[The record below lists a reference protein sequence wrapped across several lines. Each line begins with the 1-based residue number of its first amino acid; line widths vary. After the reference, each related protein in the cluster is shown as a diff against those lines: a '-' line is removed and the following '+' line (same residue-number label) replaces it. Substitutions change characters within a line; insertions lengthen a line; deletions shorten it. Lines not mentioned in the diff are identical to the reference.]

1 MMDIS
6 NILWSLLIM
15 ALYTL
20 LVLFVPSLV
29 MKKRLSNQR
38 MYERFMIYVVFG
50 NFYIINIVFI
60 LQLIHISN
68 MFTLLVLYFA
78 PVLYVLIKP
87 NINEIK
93 KTFISITD
101 TFDRLIK
108 GSLGLK
114 TFIKECFSEFG
125 EQLREWLG
133 KLSIIRN
140 RQNIEAFAVAALVI
154 LVCVMYGSNSVKNYG
169 YLASDVAVHNYW
181 INAMTEN
188 NIFVAGVYPHGFH
201 CIIYFIH
208 EIFRID
214 VSVLLRL
221 FAMTNALYVHMVLWA
236 FIRYITRS
244 RYAAYAAMVIYV
256 AVNFIN
262 SGCYSRYSCDLP
274 QEYGMIFI
282 LPTLYF
288 LFEYM
293 MHERTREQKNKAYRI
308 RKRYELA
315 GAACSFSLTI
325 AVHFY
330 GTMIAGLFCVAMVI
344 AYWMRFPR
352 PRFFLRLMAALFAGV
367 FLAALPMGVSIA
379 QGNHFQGSIGWGLN
393 IIAASSNKSNKSD
406 TVTKSDGYDEDISEA
421 GFTDNSGMDSNGN
434 TAGSDTSSDG
444 QISES
449 SNNIS
454 SDTSGAAR
462 QNRLDNIKATADKIF
477 NRCSTVFAGLQKN
490 LDDAVI
496 TEHSNIWSYVMLI
509 LTGIVLVYGIVLA
522 IADWKNYDSDYGC
535 WYVTIAFGVLFT
547 MAILVASYLK
557 LPAIMDINRGRIYYM
572 YSFMMIIGIILDL
585 IPGIAARFIKKQWIY
600 NILSLAV
607 SIAAVSGL
615 FMIYG
620 IRQPANISRLNLMQ
634 TNGAVYSMYKIIN
647 EHSDNNWTIVSP
659 TDELRMLAGRG
670 FHYEEY
676 DFVRKLKS
684 SSKFTLPT
692 KEVYVFIEKKPLDYT
707 ITNKYSGMEVSE
719 EGASQTYAD
728 YYSGNTM
735 YKGEARYILMSKMYY
750 WAKRYQEIYPE
761 DFSIYYEDDEFVC
774 YRLIQNTSFLN
785 NLMVDYG
792 YNR

>member
-6 NILWSLLIM
+6 NIFQSLMIM
-15 ALYTL
+15 ALYAL

-38 MYERFMIYVVFG
+38 MYERFIIYVVFG

-68 MFTLLVLYFA
+68 MFTLLVLYLA

-87 NINEIK
+87 RAKDIK
-93 KTFISITD
+93 RTFLDMIETA
-101 TFDRLIK
+101 DRLLK
-108 GSLGLK
+108 GSLGFKTYLK
-114 TFIKECFSEFG
+114 SLGRAVGRQCA
-125 EQLREWLG
+125 EWVQ
-133 KLSIIRN
+133 KLSVIRN
-140 RQNIEAFAVAALVI
+140 RQNIEGIAVAGVVI
-154 LVCVMYGSNSVKNYG
+154 LVCVMYGSNSIKNYG
-169 YLASDVAVHNYW
+169 YLASDIAVHNYW

-201 CIIYFIH
+201 CVIYFMH
-208 EIFRID
+208 EIFGID

-221 FAMTNALYVHMVLWA
+221 FAMTNAVFVHMVLWA
-236 FIRYITRS
+236 FIRYLTRS
-244 RYAAYAAMVIYV
+244 RYAAYGALVIFV

-282 LPTLYF
+282 FPTLYF

-293 MHERTREQKNKAYRI
+293 KHERTRGKKDKAYRI

-330 GTMIAGLFCVAMVI
+330 GTMIIGLFCVAMMI

-352 PRFFLRLMAALFAGV
+352 PRFFLRLMAALFAGI
-367 FLAALPMGVSIA
+367 FIAALPMGVSIA

-393 IIAASSNKSNKSD
+393 IIKSSGEQSSQSGN
-406 TVTKSDGYDEDISEA
+406 VTKSAGYDDDIKEA
-421 GFTDNSGMDSNGN
+421 GIDDKSGADSSNG
-434 TAGSDTSSDG
+434 STSSDS
-444 QISES
+444 QTA
-449 SNNIS
+449 NS
-454 SDTSGAAR
+454 SDNGSSAVSKPVK
-462 QNRLDNIKATADKIF
+462 QNPVIVLKDKVL
-477 NRCSTVFAGLQKN
+477 NKCRALFAGFHKT
-490 LDDAVI
+490 LDTFVI
-496 TEHSNIWSYVMLI
+496 NEYSDVWAYIMVTS
-509 LTGIVLVYGIVLA
+509 IVIVFVYGVVLA

-535 WYVTIAFGVLFT
+535 QYVTVAFGVLFT
-547 MAILVASYLK
+547 IAILIASYLK
-557 LPAIMDINRGRIYYM
+557 LPAIMDVNRGRIYYM
-572 YSFMMIIGIILDL
+572 YSFTIIIGIILDM
-585 IPGIAARFIKKQWIY
+585 IPGIIARFIKKRHWIY
-600 NILSLAV
+600 NIPSLVISVAIVAGLLSV
-607 SIAAVSGL
+607 YGL
-615 FMIYG
+615 RPVAI
-620 IRQPANISRLNLMQ
+620 NSRRNLMQ
-634 TNGAVYSMYKIIN
+634 TNGAVYCMYKIMD
-647 EHSDNNWTIVSP
+647 EHKHNDNNWTIVSP
-659 TDELRMLAGRG
+659 SDELRMLAGRG
-670 FHYEEY
+670 YHYELS
-676 DFVRKLKS
+676 DLVRKLKR

-707 ITNKYSGMEVSE
+707 ITSKYSDKEVSE

-761 DFSIYYEDDEFVC
+761 DFTVYYEDDEFIC
-774 YRLIQNTSFLN
+774 YRLVQNTSFLN